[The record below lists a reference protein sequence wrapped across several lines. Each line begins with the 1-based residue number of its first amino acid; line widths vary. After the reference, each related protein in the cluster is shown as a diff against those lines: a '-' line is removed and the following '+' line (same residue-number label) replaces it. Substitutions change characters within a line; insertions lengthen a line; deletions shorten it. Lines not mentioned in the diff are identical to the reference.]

1 MLISISHAKLSESRQ
16 DVLAASCSASE
27 AVAIV
32 FSGDGVYSLRSNAN
46 LIDNCLSIITE
57 ETTEYDV
64 RFYAVAEDVF
74 SRGVNVDQNITQITN
89 QELAALAAAHK
100 QWVTL

>member
-1 MLISISHAKLSESRQ
+1 MLISITHTRLSESHKNL
-16 DVLAASCSASE
+16 LAASCSASE

-32 FSGDGVYSLRSNAN
+32 FGGDGVYSLQPNEN
-46 LIDNCLSIITE
+46 IIEKCLSISTE
-57 ETTEYDV
+57 ETTECDLC
-64 RFYAVAEDVF
+64 FYAVAEDVF